1 MSLGKKTI
9 NLIKQVLRD
18 PKKRDLYTTQ
28 ELAYME
34 IQLERMKATR
44 KLRKQQRKSAKGLG
58 NE

>member
-18 PKKRDLYTTQ
+18 PKKRVLYNNE

-44 KLRKQQRKSAKGLG
+44 KLRKQQRKSSKGFS

>member
-44 KLRKQQRKSAKGLG
+44 KLRKQQRKSAKGFG